1 MTQGRN
7 GSPPRLWVVGG
18 VGGRASGRMG
28 FTLLGMLMVGLLGLF
43 RVAGVLSAAG
53 QQAGAPTAGG
63 APAADLLARQG
74 EDTLISPT
82 DLLFIQVFDVDQMTR
97 EYRVSVT
104 GKVDF
109 PLLPEPVPVAGLTT
123 QQAAQAI
130 AQKCIEAAVLSH
142 PQISITI
149 RESRLHSVAVAG
161 AVRSPQIY
169 PLFAPIS
176 LLDLITQ
183 AGGVLDDAASVVTI
197 TRGEAARRVLGEEA
211 QGGGE
216 AKTSATPGTVTVNL
230 RRLLATGDPKL
241 NLEVYPG
248 DRVNVQ
254 RAGVVYILGA
264 VNRAGGYVLSDSRQ
278 DMTVLKALALAGSL
292 SAYAKDKK
300 AVLLRPNPAAPN
312 GRDEIQI
319 NLHAMLRGNIA
330 DRPLAANDI
339 LFVPDN
345 TMLKALHRGADIGA
359 TAAAFAA
366 LYTVE

>member
-1 MTQGRN
+1 
-7 GSPPRLWVVGG
+7 
-18 VGGRASGRMG
+18 MG
-28 FTLLGMLMVGLLGLF
+28 FTLLGMLLVGLLGLF
-43 RVAGVLSAAG
+43 LVPGVLSAAW
-53 QQAGAPTAGG
+53 QQTSAPTAGG
-63 APAADLLARQG
+63 ALAADLLARQG

-123 QQAAQAI
+123 RQAAQAI
-130 AQKCIEAAVLSH
+130 AQKCIEAGVLSH
-142 PQISITI
+142 PQIGITI

-161 AVRSPQIY
+161 AVRNPQIY
-169 PLFAPIS
+169 PLFGPIS
-176 LLDLITQ
+176 LLELLTQ
-183 AGGVLDDAASVVTI
+183 AGGVADDAASVVTI

-211 QGGGE
+211 EGGGE
-216 AKTSATPGTVTVNL
+216 ARAPATPGTVTINL

-248 DRVNVQ
+248 DRVNVR

-264 VNRAGGYVLSDSRQ
+264 VNRAGGFVLSDSRQ

-292 SAYAKDKK
+292 SPYAKDKK

-312 GRDEIQI
+312 GRDEILI

-345 TMLKALHRGADIGA
+345 TMLRALHRGADIGA
-359 TAAAFAA
+359 TAATFAA